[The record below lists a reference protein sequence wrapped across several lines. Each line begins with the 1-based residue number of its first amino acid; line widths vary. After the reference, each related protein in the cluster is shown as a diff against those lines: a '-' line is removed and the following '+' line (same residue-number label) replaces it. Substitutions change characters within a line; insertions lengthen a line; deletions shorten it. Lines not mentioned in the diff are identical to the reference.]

1 MNTKVEAWV
10 AGNERLAAS
19 QTPRD
24 PTLRPS
30 SQQLSQQVSL
40 PLSGPLIFLMSHQ
53 NSCLSFFDDS
63 HQIICLLCFYESHQ
77 IFCVLFIIYESSQI
91 F

>member
-40 PLSGPLIFLMSHQ
+40 PLSGPLIF
-53 NSCLSFFDDS
+53 FDESSDYMFV
-63 HQIICLLCFYESHQ
+63 IFYESHQ
-77 IFCVLFIIYESSQI
+77 IFCVLLFMKANY
-91 F
+91 